1 MNTIYKLVWNHRTRS
16 LVAASELAKGRKKN
30 TVTRGLVTALVLGL
44 ASGAASADAKSTDD
58 ICIDENGQQISCT
71 VEQNGKQTASTS
83 MSTQS
88 AIAPLEGSLTPG
100 QAGIAIDIGNTAAT
114 ATARFNSDIAIGVGA
129 TAAGDGNGAP
139 SATALGFG
147 AQAIGGGSIAI
158 GNEAHA
164 GDHATAVGANTNASG
179 NYSLAVGANAVA
191 SAVGSIAVG
200 ASASATADF
209 SAAIGANSI
218 ADRENT
224 LSVGSAATDGTG
236 FTRQITNVANGLQ
249 ANDAVNVSQLTSIV
263 NALGGGA
270 NIDPTTGEVTGPTYT
285 IGGEAVEGG
294 VGGAIGAMDSAI
306 TQNTT
311 NITNLTD
318 QINNG
323 TVGMVQQAAAGAN
336 LTVGANTDGTAI
348 DFTGTAG
355 TRTLTGLADG
365 NVAAGSTDAINGS
378 QLQAVNDSIA
388 AFDGR
393 LGDAEGAIGDIN
405 TRIGNLEA
413 GVATGISY
421 DDATRASVT
430 LAGIGGTLLTNV
442 ANGNIAVG
450 STDAVNGGQ
459 VAAIQ
464 DALQGQFDS
473 LNDRVGSIE
482 GSQLTPP
489 EKSVGNDAGGAP
501 ITNVGNGVADTDGAN
516 LGQVKAAQQQA
527 INAANAYTDSRV
539 AELNQSLDQFKGD
552 VASRFAQQDRR
563 INSVGAMSAAMS
575 MMAFSTQGVDTPN
588 RVGVGLG
595 FQGGR
600 AALAAGYSRSVMQ
613 NVKVAIGGS
622 VSGNEANG
630 GVGAGF
636 GW

>member
-30 TVTRGLVTALVLGL
+30 TVTRGLVAALMLGL
-44 ASGAASADAKSTDD
+44 ASGAASADTKSVDD
-58 ICIDENGQQISCT
+58 ICVDENGQQISCT
-71 VEQNGKQTASTS
+71 VEQNSTKAPAGS

-88 AIAPLEGSLTPG
+88 VIAPLEGNLTPG
-100 QAGIAIDIGNTAAT
+100 QAGIAIDIGASAAGAT
-114 ATARFNSDIAIGVGA
+114 ASFDGDVAIGVGA
-129 TAAGDGNGAP
+129 TATGTANGNP
-139 SATALGFG
+139 YATALGFG
-147 AQAIGGGSIAI
+147 AQAIGDGAIALGSGAESVT
-158 GNEAHA
+158 N
-164 GDHATAVGANTNASG
+164 ATAVGAGAKATTAF
-179 NYSLAVGANAVA
+179 SLAAGANSEVT
-191 SAVGSIAVG
+191 GNESIAIG
-200 ASASATADF
+200 AKSSATADNA
-209 SAAIGANSI
+209 AAIGANSV
-218 ADRENT
+218 ADRANT

-236 FTRQITNVANGLQ
+236 FTRQITNVGNGLQ
-249 ANDAVNVSQLTSIV
+249 PTDAVNVSQLTPVV

-270 NIDPTTGEVTGPTYT
+270 SIDPTTGEVTGPTYT
-285 IGGEAVEGG
+285 IGGKTVEG
-294 VGGAIGAMDSAI
+294 VGGAVTAI
-306 TQNTT
+306 DATVTQNTT
-311 NITNLTD
+311 DITNLTD

-323 TVGMVQQAAAGAN
+323 TVGLVQQAAAGAN
-336 LTVGANTDGTAI
+336 LTVGANTDGTEV

-365 NVAAGSTDAINGS
+365 NVAAGSTDAVNGS
-378 QLQAVNDSIA
+378 QLQAVNDSIGA
-388 AFDGR
+388 LDGR
-393 LGDAEGAIGDIN
+393 MDKLDGDVVTINERIDGLVTGSASGIG
-405 TRIGNLEA
+405 
-413 GVATGISY
+413 Y
-421 DDATRASVT
+421 DDDTRTSVT

-442 ANGNIAVG
+442 ANGNIAAG

-464 DALQGQFDS
+464 DSLQSQFDG
-473 LNDRVGSIE
+473 LNDRVGSLE
-482 GSQLTPP
+482 GTALTPP

-539 AELNQSLDQFKGD
+539 TELNQSLDQFKGD
-552 VASRFAQQDRR
+552 VANRFAQQDKR
-563 INSVGAMSAAMS
+563 IDSVGAMSAAMS
-575 MMAFSTQGVDTPN
+575 MMAFSTQGIDSPN

-600 AALAAGYSRSVMQ
+600 AALAAGYSRTVMP
-613 NVKVAIGGS
+613 NVKVAFGGS